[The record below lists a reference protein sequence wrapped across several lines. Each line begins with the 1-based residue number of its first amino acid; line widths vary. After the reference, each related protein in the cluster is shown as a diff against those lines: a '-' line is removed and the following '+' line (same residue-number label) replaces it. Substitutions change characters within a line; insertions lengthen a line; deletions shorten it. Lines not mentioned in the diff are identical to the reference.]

1 MAEQKKFVLYEYLLF
16 FWKKKWS
23 FLIIPI
29 IFALLGFAASY
40 VISTD
45 AKYTGNATVFT
56 GSIKQKGLTNP
67 DNIVANFGEGIDGE
81 IDAFVSSDSYVKI
94 KIKQDDREEL
104 EKDLT
109 AMAERIEGVLVK
121 DYDFRKEVTE
131 TYLVELEAREK
142 NLQASISAMEP
153 IMERD
158 LPIDKYEDL
167 TLSYTTSQSE
177 LSDTKAAIQRVRG
190 DLAFFE
196 KPDVIVNQVTQAD
209 TNKTELTIAGLILGV
224 LFTLVF
230 LIFWK
235 YIIEA
240 RRYYNHD

>member
-23 FLIIPI
+23 FLIIPV
-29 IFALLGFAASY
+29 IFALLGLAASY

-67 DNIVANFGEGIDGE
+67 DNIVANFGEGVDGE

-104 EKDLT
+104 QKDLT
-109 AMAERIEGVLVK
+109 AMSERIENALVK
-121 DYDFRKEVTE
+121 DYEFRKKVTE
-131 TYLVELEAREK
+131 EYSAKLEDR
-142 NLQASISAMEP
+142 ASKLKDSLEAMEP
-153 IMERD
+153 LLERD
-158 LPIDKYEDL
+158 LPLTQYQDL
-167 TLSYTTSQSE
+167 TLSYTAAQNQRSE
-177 LSDTKAAIQRVRG
+177 ALVAQQRVVN
-190 DLAFFE
+190 DLSSFE
-196 KPDVIVNQVTQAD
+196 PPSVIVNQVTQAD

>member
-23 FLIIPI
+23 FLIIPV
-29 IFALLGFAASY
+29 IFALLGLAASY

-56 GSIKQKGLTNP
+56 GSIKLKTLTNP
-67 DNIVANFGEGIDGE
+67 DNIMAKFGEGVDGE

-109 AMAERIEGVLVK
+109 AMAGKIESALIK
-121 DYDFRKEVTE
+121 EFDFRKEVTE
-131 TYLVELEAREK
+131 EYRDKLKERAEK
-142 NLQASISAMEP
+142 LDLSIDAMEP
-153 IMERD
+153 ILERD
-158 LPIDKYEDL
+158 LPLTQYQDL
-167 TLSYTTSQSE
+167 TLSYTAAQSQMSE
-177 LSDTKAAIQRVRG
+177 AMLAKQRVEN
-190 DLAFFE
+190 DLSSFE
-196 KPDVIVNQVTQAD
+196 PPSVIVNQVTQAD

>member
-29 IFALLGFAASY
+29 IFALLGLAASY

-67 DNIVANFGEGIDGE
+67 DNIVANFGEGVDGE
-81 IDAFVSSDSYVKI
+81 IEVFVSSDSYVKI
-94 KIKQDDREEL
+94 KIKQDDRKEL
-104 EKDLT
+104 QKDLT
-109 AMAERIEGVLVK
+109 AMSERIENALVK
-121 DYDFRKEVTE
+121 DYEFRKKVTE
-131 TYLVELEAREK
+131 EYRDGLIARADKLEK
-142 NLQASISAMEP
+142 SIQAMDP
-153 IMERD
+153 ILERD
-158 LPIDKYEDL
+158 LPLFQYQDL
-167 TLSYTTSQSE
+167 TLRYTAAQNE
-177 LSDTKAAIQRVRG
+177 LSEATVAAQRVTN
-190 DLAFFE
+190 DLAVFE
-196 KPDVIVNQVTQAD
+196 QPSVIVNQVNQAD
-209 TNKTELTIAGLILGV
+209 TNRTELTIAGLILGV

>member
-45 AKYTGNATVFT
+45 AKYTGNATLFT
-56 GSIKQKGLTNP
+56 GSIKLKALTNP
-67 DNIVANFGEGIDGE
+67 ENIIKDFGDGVDGE
-81 IDAFVSSDSYVKI
+81 VDAFVSSDSYIKI

-104 EKDLT
+104 KKDLN
-109 AMAERIEGVLVK
+109 AMAGRIESALVK
-121 DYDFRKEVTE
+121 DYDLRKEVTE
-131 TYLVELEAREK
+131 NYLQVLDERAE
-142 NLQASISAMEP
+142 NLNASIRAMEP
-153 IMERD
+153 ILERD
-158 LPIDKYEDL
+158 LPITQYQDI
-167 TLSYTTSQSE
+167 TLSYTAAQSE
-177 LSDTKAAIQRVRG
+177 LSETTVAKQRVTN
-190 DLAFFE
+190 DLNTFE
-196 KPDVIVNQVTQAD
+196 PPSVIVNQVTQAD